1 MWHVTIEKQ
10 IEGAIIYALHLD
22 QIWSEGFICNTCI
35 CQNNIECK
43 ENRYITQIN
52 NCHDEG
58 HVTNRVL
65 ASSYN
70 KIYEVKPQLKKYYSH
85 IK

>member
-1 MWHVTIEKQ
+1 
-10 IEGAIIYALHLD
+10 
-22 QIWSEGFICNTCI
+22 
-35 CQNNIECK
+35 CK
-43 ENRYITQIN
+43 ENRYITQRLTVIDLSSRLEQRVN
-52 NCHDEG
+52 KFLLHKDCHDEC

-65 ASSYN
+65 VSSYN